1 MAEPAVPV
9 VDIAAFLADP
19 SSDAAASVAAAWD
32 AAFREYGIVYLTG
45 HGVPEDATSELASS
59 ATTFFS
65 QSDEAKMASC
75 LHQGYG
81 KGGFVPVGVEA
92 VARSRPEG
100 AGSAPDAVENIVFSH
115 AGDPALESVM
125 PSEPPT
131 LQPSVAAYWAAMRAL
146 LGQLMQLSA
155 KALGLPGAYFDAA
168 FERPKCNLRLAHY
181 PPMPADADE
190 RAPGVLRYGAHTD
203 YTGFTILRPDPEI
216 IGLEAQAAD
225 GVWISVPPRPGAL
238 IVNAGDLLQVWTNDR
253 WRSAPHRVVN
263 PPPGSAPR
271 PRLSLVFFTGPAD
284 DTVVEPLPNCHGPE
298 VPKKYEPV
306 SAREHLLRKLG
317 RSNTD
322 VLKDLKL
329 K

>member
-1 MAEPAVPV
+1 
-9 VDIAAFLADP
+9 
-19 SSDAAASVAAAWD
+19 
-32 AAFREYGIVYLTG
+32 
-45 HGVPEDATSELASS
+45 
-59 ATTFFS
+59 
-65 QSDEAKMASC
+65 
-75 LHQGYG
+75 
-81 KGGFVPVGVEA
+81 
-92 VARSRPEG
+92 
-100 AGSAPDAVENIVFSH
+100 
-115 AGDPALESVM
+115 
-125 PSEPPT
+125 
-131 LQPSVAAYWAAMRAL
+131 MR
-146 LGQLMQLSA
+146 
-155 KALGLPGAYFDAA
+155 Y
-168 FERPKCNLRLAHY
+168 RAHS
-181 PPMPADADE
+181 
-190 RAPGVLRYGAHTD
+190 D

-298 VPKKYEPV
+298 APKKYEPV